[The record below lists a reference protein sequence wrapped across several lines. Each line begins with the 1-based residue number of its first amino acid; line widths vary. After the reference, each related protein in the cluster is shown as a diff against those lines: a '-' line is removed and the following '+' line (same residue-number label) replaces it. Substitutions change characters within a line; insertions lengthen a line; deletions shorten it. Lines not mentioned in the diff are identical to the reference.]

1 MRELSFQVTCSAYL
15 VAFPRQE
22 AAQISVGNL
31 IQVEQRVSRE
41 LLEKENKVS
50 RCFKMLMY
58 PTEQTHKI
66 SQRY

>member
-1 MRELSFQVTCSAYL
+1 MRVLSFQVTRSAYL
-15 VAFPRQE
+15 VAFPRRE

-31 IQVEQRVSRE
+31 IQAQQRVPRE

-50 RCFKMLMY
+50 RCFKMLMD
-58 PTEQTHKI
+58 PTEQTGEI